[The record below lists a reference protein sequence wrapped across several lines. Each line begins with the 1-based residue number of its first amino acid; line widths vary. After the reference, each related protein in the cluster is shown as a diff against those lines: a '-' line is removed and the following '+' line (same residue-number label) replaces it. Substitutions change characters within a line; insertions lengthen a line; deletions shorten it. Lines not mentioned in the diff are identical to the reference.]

1 MEVASMFENMV
12 KGWFGGEGES
22 SYNDFI
28 KALLLNDVD
37 CAYIIEF
44 KVHKPRKEKDLEET
58 LANAL
63 LQIEEKQYEAELI
76 AEGFA
81 PERIRRYGIVFE
93 GKKCLIG

>member
-12 KGWFGGEGES
+12 
-22 SYNDFI
+22 
-28 KALLLNDVD
+28 
-37 CAYIIEF
+37 
-44 KVHKPRKEKDLEET
+44 T
-58 LANAL
+58 NAL

>member
-1 MEVASMFENMV
+1 MKKIGILGSTGSIGTQTLDIV
-12 KGWFGGEGES
+12 
-22 SYNDFI
+22 
-28 KALLLNDVD
+28 
-37 CAYIIEF
+37 
-44 KVHKPRKEKDLEET
+44 RKEKDLEET